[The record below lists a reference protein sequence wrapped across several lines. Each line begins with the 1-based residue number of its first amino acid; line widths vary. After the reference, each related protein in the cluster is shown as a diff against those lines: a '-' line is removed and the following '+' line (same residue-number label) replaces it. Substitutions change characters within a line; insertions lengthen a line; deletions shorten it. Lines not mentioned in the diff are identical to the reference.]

1 MSSVASKTSLE
12 FQRVVFENGHCLL
25 PKQAT
30 QQLYVD
36 LLDEDVRKVAGAILG
51 VHDVAVDSLSVDS
64 TDLSVRVENICGEFR
79 AFHEELP
86 FAGVLLRR
94 NAIRVGAY
102 EKNVRFA
109 GTHRLFNTV
118 YGRFTY
124 HDKGKSWKFQ
134 GCRSLE
140 SMVELLR
147 DLTQD
152 RLSPIF
158 PRVTTLSATLR
169 TGASIVIDP
178 SRSLFN
184 RVVLQLYATVVALTP
199 RADDINNLYFMELLS
214 WSELLR
220 VVTEC
225 WKGESDTGSDSD
237 VRFVRAY
244 LLANKIQ
251 PAVSIGYTRRGVFFI
266 RISFKGGC
274 ICEVNGSNGIDP
286 ARTPNGV
293 CEGGVDPFVQVVVR
307 FILILLV
314 KMRVV

>member
-1 MSSVASKTSLE
+1 MSSKASKTSLK

-30 QQLYVD
+30 QQLYLD
-36 LLDEDVRKVAGAILG
+36 LLDDDVRKVAGAILG
-51 VHDVAVDSLSVDS
+51 VHDVAVDSLSVYS
-64 TDLSVRVENICGEFR
+64 TDLSVRVENTCGEFR

-86 FAGVLLRR
+86 FAGVLLRPD
-94 NAIRVGAY
+94 AIRVGLY

-124 HDKGKSWKFQ
+124 HDKGKVWKFQ

-140 SMVELLR
+140 GMVELLR

-158 PRVTTLSATLR
+158 PRVTTLSATIR

-178 SRSLFN
+178 SCSLFN
-184 RVVLQLYATVVALTP
+184 RVVLKLYATVVSLTP
-199 RADDINNLYFMELLS
+199 RADDINNLYFMEVLS

-225 WKGESDTGSDSD
+225 WEGESDTD
-237 VRFVRAY
+237 VRLVRAY

-266 RISFKGGC
+266 RISFKEGC
-274 ICEVNGSNGIDP
+274 ICEVKGSNGIDP
-286 ARTPNGV
+286 ARTPKGV
-293 CEGGVDPFVQVVVR
+293 CEGGVEPFVQVVVR
-307 FILILLV
+307 FILIILA